1 MLYAECGWCCAAGS
15 RFGLQTEWKL
25 ESRFLQR
32 YAQRL
37 THLLDGQPQGNL
49 PFKNQ
54 LHVIYEDRLEIL
66 SFNND
71 YFVDQEAKLSGI
83 TYRRFT

>member
-1 MLYAECGWCCAAGS
+1 MACKPSGS
-15 RFGLQTEWKL
+15 LNRG
-25 ESRFLQR
+25 SYQR

-37 THLLDGQPQGNL
+37 THLLDGQTQGNL

-66 SFNND
+66 SFNHD

-83 TYRRFT
+83 TYRRFV

>member
-15 RFGLQTEWKL
+15 RFGLQIEWKL
-25 ESRFLQR
+25 ESRFLQQ

-37 THLLDGQPQGNL
+37 THLLYGQPQGNL
-49 PFKNQ
+49 SFKNQ

-66 SFNND
+66 SFNKD
-71 YFVDQEAKLSGI
+71 YFVDQEAELSGI
-83 TYRRFT
+83 TYRRFA